1 MSITNYAQDNN
12 SSHYVFNNFIEG
24 KVLMNDGNIYEKS
37 LNYNK
42 LTREMIFK
50 SGNDFLAI
58 SEADKIDTVFVKNKK
73 FIRLNNLF
81 LEVIYDSDYDV
92 LLEQKSKIEETL
104 PTGAYGESSSTSS
117 VNTLTYLK
125 GNYQSLY
132 RKLDIGNDIKIK
144 SYKYYSIKKE
154 DDIKSFN
161 SLRSLYKIYPL
172 KRKVLRKFI
181 KENEID
187 YMKNKDIVKTIKF
200 LETTY

>member
-1 MSITNYAQDNN
+1 MKYTYFILIFMSITNYAQDNN

-50 SGNDFLAI
+50 SGNDLLAI

-92 LLEQKSKIEETL
+92 LKW
-104 PTGAYGESSSTSS
+104 
-117 VNTLTYLK
+117 
-125 GNYQSLY
+125 
-132 RKLDIGNDIKIK
+132 
-144 SYKYYSIKKE
+144 
-154 DDIKSFN
+154 
-161 SLRSLYKIYPL
+161 
-172 KRKVLRKFI
+172 
-181 KENEID
+181 
-187 YMKNKDIVKTIKF
+187 
-200 LETTY
+200 